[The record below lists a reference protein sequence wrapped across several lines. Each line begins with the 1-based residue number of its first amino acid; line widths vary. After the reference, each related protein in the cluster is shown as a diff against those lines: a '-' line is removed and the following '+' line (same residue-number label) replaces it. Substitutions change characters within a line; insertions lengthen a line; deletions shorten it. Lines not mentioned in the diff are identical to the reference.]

1 MMEQNLV
8 NGRFRFTRLRLH
20 SFCPALELTSE
31 YLHCNRKVNHTEPGS
46 GRERTTLQSVAKYVK
61 VEDFSFPVQ
70 PRSPIQHLLWEPE
83 EMHGVFITESA
94 RATRICVI
102 RSKRRSGRGAEY
114 QSETV
119 LAGLPGR
126 ALLAPAG
133 FRGSGRA
140 RPGRRRRRQQRLL
153 PLLAPRARGEPAAL
167 RRRQKANVLS
177 AVGLRV
183 NEALRLSWT
192 RLCPRARRFAASAA
206 ASRPV
211 ISLVPSRLGRKAPS
225 VPAWPRESRQRS
237 ARQGPAAVPRRAG
250 PVNVQSGAGKPCLSS
265 GLCSGGSGSADPR
278 PPQPARPCAGR
289 SNATRPSILP
299 RWDIS
304 PWKLC

>member
-1 MMEQNLV
+1 MVEQNLV
-8 NGRFRFTRLRLH
+8 NGRFPFTRLRLY

-31 YLHCNRKVNHTEPGS
+31 YLHRNQKVNHNEPGS
-46 GRERTTLQSVAKYVK
+46 GRKHTTLQSVAKYVK
-61 VEDFSFPVQ
+61 VEDFSFPAQ
-70 PRSPIQHLLWEPE
+70 PHSPIQHSLWEPE
-83 EMHGVFITESA
+83 EMHRVFITESA
-94 RATRICVI
+94 GASRICVI

-119 LAGLPGR
+119 LAGIPGR

-133 FRGSGRA
+133 FRGAGRA
-140 RPGRRRRRQQRLL
+140 QPGRRRRRLLL

-183 NEALRLSWT
+183 NEALRLSWA

-265 GLCSGGSGSADPR
+265 GLCAGGNGAADPQ
-278 PPQPARPCAGR
+278 PPQPARLCAGR
-289 SNATRPSILP
+289 SNAMRPSILP
-299 RWDIS
+299 RRDIFS
-304 PWKLC
+304 LEVMLK